1 MKNVVG
7 LTPKDLWERQLL
19 QNLSL
24 SDRLRNHTLEDI
36 SSLSDDLQHISFVV
50 KSIQTNYQAV
60 LEENQRLKYLL
71 MGLIDGCYCW
81 EGNRCPNCRAIL
93 ATLNP
98 DKSAISEQP
107 KNLEQ
112 SIAKIRR
119 FFDNHEG

>member
-60 LEENQRLKYLL
+60 LEENQRLKSLL

>member
-1 MKNVVG
+1 MKNVVR
-7 LTPKDLWERQLL
+7 LTRKDLWERQLL
-19 QNLSL
+19 ENLSL

-60 LEENQRLKYLL
+60 LEENQRLKSLL
-71 MGLIDGCYCW
+71 IGLMDGCYCW

-98 DKSAISEQP
+98 DQPPRSEHT
-107 KNLEQ
+107 KNSDP

-119 FFDNHEG
+119 FADTQES

>member
-1 MKNVVG
+1 MKNVVR
-7 LTPKDLWERQLL
+7 LTRKDLWERQLL

-60 LEENQRLKYLL
+60 LEENQRLKSLL

-98 DKSAISEQP
+98 EQPAISEQP
-107 KNLEQ
+107 KNSDP

-119 FFDNHEG
+119 FVDNHEG